1 LKKNHRFQFF
11 KYSRIKKLLV
21 PILSKNSESKNRWF
35 QIFQKPLKKPTIFM
49 KKLMVLY
56 WFFDFFILLRITF
69 IFQNQFFDLFL
80 ELPSK
85 WVHVQVLSSYIL
97 ISGYESGYSLN
108 MHISISLVL
117 LSATIWIRQLTPQV
131 LTNLYGYLN
140 VVIYDINIHIWTLVV
155 FHFLDMDSCI
165 MHIEYKR
172 LYMTDLKALKIESIC

>member
-1 LKKNHRFQFF
+1 
-11 KYSRIKKLLV
+11 
-21 PILSKNSESKNRWF
+21 
-35 QIFQKPLKKPTIFM
+35 
-49 KKLMVLY
+49 
-56 WFFDFFILLRITF
+56 
-69 IFQNQFFDLFL
+69 
-80 ELPSK
+80 
-85 WVHVQVLSSYIL
+85 
-97 ISGYESGYSLN
+97 